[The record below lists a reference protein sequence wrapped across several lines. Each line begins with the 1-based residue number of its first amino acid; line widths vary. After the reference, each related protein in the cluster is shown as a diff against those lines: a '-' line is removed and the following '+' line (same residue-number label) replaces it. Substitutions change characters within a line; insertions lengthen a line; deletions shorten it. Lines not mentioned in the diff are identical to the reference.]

1 MINNDRIV
9 PVTATDLVS
18 LYGVILS
25 AAGKTLTVANATNPA
40 QFEITAASTDLIA
53 SEPIATCDFASGV
66 SSANLY
72 FVPAYDYTGFTVAGE
87 SVEATG
93 DVVADGKTLYLAALS
108 SGAITI
114 TQVGF

>member
-9 PVTATDLVS
+9 PVTATDLIS

-25 AAGKTLTVANATNPA
+25 AARKTLTVANATNPGE
-40 QFEITAASTDLIA
+40 FEITATGDQIA
-53 SEPIATCDFASGV
+53 SEPIATCDFAS
-66 SSANLY
+66 SATSANLY

-87 SVEATG
+87 PVVATG
-93 DVVADGKTLYLAALS
+93 DVVADGRTLYLAALS
-108 SGAITI
+108 RGAITI